1 MKRRRLLQG
10 FGSLAGLQLMMPHLN
25 ASELVAAS
33 LGKDDSPILVV
44 LEMSGGNDG
53 LNTIVPFADD
63 DYYRLRPK
71 IGIAKEKLLSMDEHF
86 GFNPGLR
93 GLQRLWNQ
101 GDLAVIHGCGYE
113 KPSYSHFNS
122 MAYWHTGAPNGGDE
136 FGWMGRVA
144 DQLAPQRREEMLINV
159 GASQSLAVKS
169 RVHTPLVFDDPNR
182 FQRNSWM
189 GEGPSDMA
197 GAAKDISA
205 NQDFLLAVSE
215 SAKLSSSRIRQ
226 AWNGYTPGA
235 DYGVVPM
242 DLPKI
247 AACISAGLPTQL
259 YHVAVR
265 NNAFDTHVAQPA
277 LHQRLLSYVSDAVHG
292 FVSDMQRI
300 GQGHRVVVMLH
311 SEFGRRPMENAN
323 LGTDH
328 GSSNIMM
335 LAGTPMQAGHFGKV
349 PSLVG
354 LQDGDNIQY
363 TTDFRQVYAS
373 VIEDWLGVKANTVL
387 NGDFARL
394 GLFGEG
400 RIPANQ
406 IGL

>member
-10 FGSLAGLQLMMPHLN
+10 FGSLAGLQLMMPHLD

-63 DYYRLRPK
+63 DYYRLRPQ

-93 GLQRLWNQ
+93 GLQRLWKQ
-101 GDLAVIHGCGYE
+101 GHLAVIHGCGYE

-122 MAYWHTGAPNGGDE
+122 MAYWHTGAPNRGDE

-159 GASQSLAVKS
+159 GTSQSLAVKS

-215 SAKLSSSRIRQ
+215 SAKTSSSRIRQ
-226 AWNGYTPGA
+226 AWNNYTPGA
-235 DYGVVPM
+235 DYGVAPM
-242 DLPKI
+242 DLPKV
-247 AACISAGLPTQL
+247 AACIAAGMPTQL

-292 FVSDMQRI
+292 FIADMERI

-335 LAGTPMQAGHFGKV
+335 LAGAPVQSGHFGEV

-363 TTDFRQVYAS
+363 TTDFRRVYAT
-373 VIEDWLGVKANTVL
+373 VIEEWLGVKANTVL

-394 GLFGEG
+394 QLFG
-400 RIPANQ
+400 
-406 IGL
+406 

>member
-10 FGSLAGLQLMMPHLN
+10 FGSFAGLQVMMPLLN

-63 DYYRLRPK
+63 DYYRLRPQ

-93 GLQRLWNQ
+93 GLQRLWKQ
-101 GDLAVIHGCGYE
+101 GHLAVIHGCGYE

-122 MAYWHTGAPNGGDE
+122 MAYWHTGAPNRGDE

-159 GASQSLAVKS
+159 GTSQSLAVKS

-215 SAKLSSSRIRQ
+215 SAKTSSSRIRQ
-226 AWNGYTPGA
+226 AWNNYTPGA
-235 DYGVVPM
+235 DYGVAPM
-242 DLPKI
+242 DLPKV
-247 AACISAGLPTQL
+247 AACIAAGMPTQL

-292 FVSDMQRI
+292 FIADMERI

-335 LAGTPMQAGHFGKV
+335 LAGAPVQSGHFGGV

-363 TTDFRQVYAS
+363 TTDFRRVYAT

-394 GLFGEG
+394 QLFG
-400 RIPANQ
+400 
-406 IGL
+406 

>member
-10 FGSLAGLQLMMPHLN
+10 FGSFAGLQVMMPHLN

-63 DYYRLRPK
+63 DYYRLRPQ

-93 GLQRLWNQ
+93 GLQRLWKQ
-101 GDLAVIHGCGYE
+101 GHLAVIHGCGYE

-122 MAYWHTGAPNGGDE
+122 MAYWHTGAPNRGDE

-159 GASQSLAVKS
+159 GTSQSLAVKS

-215 SAKLSSSRIRQ
+215 SAKTSSSRIRQ
-226 AWNGYTPGA
+226 AWNDYTPGA
-235 DYGVVPM
+235 DYGVAPM
-242 DLPKI
+242 DLPKV
-247 AACISAGLPTQL
+247 AACISCGFAHAACITSPCATTPLTLTWLSLRCTNG
-259 YHVAVR
+259 
-265 NNAFDTHVAQPA
+265 
-277 LHQRLLSYVSDAVHG
+277 LLSYVSDAVHG
-292 FVSDMQRI
+292 FVIADMERI

-328 GSSNIMM
+328 GSSNIML
-335 LAGTPMQAGHFGKV
+335 LAGAPVQAGHFGEV

-354 LQDGDNIQY
+354 LQDGDNVQY

-373 VIEDWLGVKANTVL
+373 VIEDWLGVKADTVL

-394 GLFGEG
+394 DLFG
-400 RIPANQ
+400 
-406 IGL
+406 

>member
-1 MKRRRLLQG
+1 
-10 FGSLAGLQLMMPHLN
+10 
-25 ASELVAAS
+25 
-33 LGKDDSPILVV
+33 
-44 LEMSGGNDG
+44 
-53 LNTIVPFADD
+53 
-63 DYYRLRPK
+63 
-71 IGIAKEKLLSMDEHF
+71 
-86 GFNPGLR
+86 
-93 GLQRLWNQ
+93 
-101 GDLAVIHGCGYE
+101 
-113 KPSYSHFNS
+113 
-122 MAYWHTGAPNGGDE
+122 
-136 FGWMGRVA
+136 
-144 DQLAPQRREEMLINV
+144 
-159 GASQSLAVKS
+159 
-169 RVHTPLVFDDPNR
+169 
-182 FQRNSWM
+182 
-189 GEGPSDMA
+189 
-197 GAAKDISA
+197 
-205 NQDFLLAVSE
+205 
-215 SAKLSSSRIRQ
+215 
-226 AWNGYTPGA
+226 
-235 DYGVVPM
+235 M
-242 DLPKI
+242 DLPKV

-335 LAGTPMQAGHFGKV
+335 LAGTPVQAGHFGKV

-373 VIEDWLGVKANTVL
+373 IIEDWLGVKANTVL

-394 GLFGEG
+394 GLFG
-400 RIPANQ
+400 
-406 IGL
+406 

>member
-10 FGSLAGLQLMMPHLN
+10 FGSFAGLQVMMPHLN

-63 DYYRLRPK
+63 DYYRLRPQ

-93 GLQRLWNQ
+93 GLQRLWKQ
-101 GDLAVIHGCGYE
+101 GHLAVIHGCGYE

-122 MAYWHTGAPNGGDE
+122 MAYWHTGAPNRGDE

-159 GASQSLAVKS
+159 GTSQSLAVKS

-215 SAKLSSSRIRQ
+215 SAKTSSSRIRQ
-226 AWNGYTPGA
+226 AWNNYTPGA
-235 DYGVVPM
+235 DYGVAPM
-242 DLPKI
+242 DLPKV
-247 AACISAGLPTQL
+247 AACIAAGMPTQL

-292 FVSDMQRI
+292 FITDMERI

-335 LAGTPMQAGHFGKV
+335 LAGAPVQSGHFGDV

-363 TTDFRQVYAS
+363 TTDFRRVYAT

-387 NGDFARL
+387 NGDFATL
-394 GLFGEG
+394 QLFG
-400 RIPANQ
+400 
-406 IGL
+406 

>member
-1 MKRRRLLQG
+1 
-10 FGSLAGLQLMMPHLN
+10 
-25 ASELVAAS
+25 
-33 LGKDDSPILVV
+33 
-44 LEMSGGNDG
+44 
-53 LNTIVPFADD
+53 
-63 DYYRLRPK
+63 
-71 IGIAKEKLLSMDEHF
+71 
-86 GFNPGLR
+86 
-93 GLQRLWNQ
+93 
-101 GDLAVIHGCGYE
+101 
-113 KPSYSHFNS
+113 
-122 MAYWHTGAPNGGDE
+122 
-136 FGWMGRVA
+136 
-144 DQLAPQRREEMLINV
+144 MLINV

-189 GEGPSDMA
+189 GEGPSDLA

-215 SAKLSSSRIRQ
+215 SAKTSSSRIRQ
-226 AWNGYTPGA
+226 AWNNYTPGA
-235 DYGVVPM
+235 DYGVAPM
-242 DLPKI
+242 DLPKV
-247 AACISAGLPTQL
+247 AACIAAGMPTQL

-292 FVSDMQRI
+292 FIADMERI

-335 LAGTPMQAGHFGKV
+335 LAGAPVQSGHFGEV

-363 TTDFRQVYAS
+363 TTDFRRVYAT
-373 VIEDWLGVKANTVL
+373 VIEEWLGVKANTVL

-394 GLFGEG
+394 QLFG
-400 RIPANQ
+400 
-406 IGL
+406 

>member
-1 MKRRRLLQG
+1 MKRRQLLQG
-10 FGSLAGLQLMMPHLN
+10 LGSFAGLQLLGPNLGASTLN
-25 ASELVAAS
+25 AVNQSNS
-33 LGKDDSPILVV
+33 DSPILVV

-71 IGIAKEKLLSMDEHF
+71 IGIAKDKLLQLDDHF

-93 GLQRLWNQ
+93 GLQRLWQQ
-101 GDLAVIHGCGYE
+101 GDLAVVHGCGYE

-122 MAYWHTGAPNGGDE
+122 MAYWHTAAPNRGDE

-144 DQLAPQRREEMLINV
+144 DQLAPSRREEMLINV
-159 GASQSLAVKS
+159 GTSQSLAVKS
-169 RVHTPLVFDDPNR
+169 RLHTPLVFDDPNR
-182 FQRNSWM
+182 FQRNGWM
-189 GEGPSDMA
+189 NNASEIE
-197 GAAKDISA
+197 AAKADEISA
-205 NQDFLLAVSE
+205 NQAFLLAVSE
-215 SAKLSSSRIRQ
+215 SAKSSSSRIRQ
-226 AWNGYTPGA
+226 AWNDFTPGA

-242 DLPKI
+242 DLPKV

-328 GSSNIMM
+328 GSSNIML
-335 LAGTPMQAGHFGKV
+335 LAGAPVQAGHFGEV

-354 LQDGDNIQY
+354 LQDGDNVQY

-373 VIEDWLGVKANTVL
+373 VIEDWLGVKADTVL

-394 GLFGEG
+394 ELFG
-400 RIPANQ
+400 
-406 IGL
+406 